1 MQTGV
6 ERHVDLVEL
15 ERALR
20 ADPLDGLAR
29 VVAQVAAGLAIE
41 RDESHPRRCCHSSR
55 VEHVELVVFGLLV
68 AIAALAVLAG
78 VLRVPYPITLVLGG
92 TVIGFLPGIP
102 SVELDPDIVLLI
114 FLPPL
119 LYGAAFFASVRELR
133 QNARAIATLAIPL
146 VFVTM
151 AAVAVAAHEV
161 IGLGWAESF
170 VLGAIV
176 SPTDAVAP
184 TEIMRRVGAPRRLLA
199 IVEGENLTND
209 WTALVLYRFAVAAV
223 VSGSFSLWKAGLEF
237 IASGIG
243 GVIVGLA
250 AGWLIRQVRARLND
264 PPTEITISILSGY
277 VGYLPAE
284 ELGLSGVIA
293 AVTTGLYMAW
303 YTPQLTTAV
312 MRLQGVAVWE
322 ILTFLLNAVL
332 FLLVGLQLPG
342 ILDDLSGR
350 SAGELVLWG
359 ALASAVVI
367 LVRLAWMFTLP
378 YVARLID
385 RRGARRRRRL
395 RAPERFVV
403 GWAGMRGSV
412 SLAAALAIPLETDA
426 GAPFP
431 GRDLIIFLAF
441 AVILVTLVGQGLTLG
456 PLIDKLGLDDD
467 DEESHE
473 DTLARRRV
481 AEAAL
486 ERLEELGE
494 PDWISPESV
503 GRARQL
509 FDYRQRRFGALEDG
523 DGDNFED
530 RANAWRRLMYDL
542 YDAQRE
548 ALLDLRNNG
557 AISDD
562 IRRRVERDIDLE
574 ETRIEN

>member
-1 MQTGV
+1 
-6 ERHVDLVEL
+6 
-15 ERALR
+15 
-20 ADPLDGLAR
+20 
-29 VVAQVAAGLAIE
+29 
-41 RDESHPRRCCHSSR
+41 
-55 VEHVELVVFGLLV
+55 VEHVELIIFGLLL
-68 AIAALAVLAG
+68 AIAGLAVVARVVG
-78 VLRVPYPITLVLGG
+78 VPYPITLVLGG
-92 TVIGFLPGIP
+92 AVIGFLPGVP
-102 SVELDPDIVLLI
+102 TVELDPDIVLLI

-119 LYGAAFFASVRELR
+119 LYGAAFFSSVRELR
-133 QNARAIATLAIPL
+133 QNAKAIATLAIPL

-151 AAVAVAAHEV
+151 AAVAVVAHEV
-161 IGLGWAESF
+161 VGLGWSESF

-184 TEIMRRVGAPRRLLA
+184 AEIMRRVGAPRRLVA

-223 VSGSFSLWKAGLEF
+223 VSGSFTLWKAGLEF
-237 IASGIG
+237 IASGVG

-250 AGWLIRQVRARLND
+250 AGWLIRQVRSRIND

-284 ELGLSGVIA
+284 ELGFSGVIA

-342 ILDDLSGR
+342 ILDALSGR
-350 SAGELVLWG
+350 ATGELVLWG
-359 ALASAVVI
+359 ALVSAVVV
-367 LVRLAWMFTLP
+367 LVRLAWVFTLP
-378 YVARLID
+378 YVSRLID
-385 RRGARRRRRL
+385 RRESRRRRRL
-395 RAPERFVV
+395 GAPERLVV

-441 AVILVTLVGQGLTLG
+441 AVILVTLVGQGLTLS
-456 PLIDKLGLDDD
+456 PLIEWFGVHDDG
-467 DEESHE
+467 EESQE

-486 ERLEELGE
+486 ARLEELGE
-494 PDWISPESV
+494 PEWISPESV

-523 DGDNFED
+523 DGDNYEE
-530 RANAWRRLMYDL
+530 RADAWRRLMYDL

-548 ALLDLRNNG
+548 ALLELRNTG
-557 AISDD
+557 AISDEV
-562 IRRRVERDIDLE
+562 RRRVERDIDLE

>member
-1 MQTGV
+1 MD
-6 ERHVDLVEL
+6 HIEL
-15 ERALR
+15 
-20 ADPLDGLAR
+20 
-29 VVAQVAAGLAIE
+29 I
-41 RDESHPRRCCHSSR
+41 
-55 VEHVELVVFGLLV
+55 VFGLLV

-92 TVIGFLPGIP
+92 AVIGFLPGVP

-119 LYGAAFFASVRELR
+119 LYGAAFFSSVRELR
-133 QNARAIATLAIPL
+133 QNAKAIAMLAIPL

-151 AAVAVAAHEV
+151 AAVAVIAHEV
-161 IGLGWAESF
+161 VGLGWAESF

-184 TEIMRRVGAPRRLLA
+184 TEIMRRVGAPRRLVA

-209 WTALVLYRFAVAAV
+209 WTALILYRFAVAAV
-223 VSGSFSLWKAGLEF
+223 ASGSFTLWEAGLEF
-237 IASGIG
+237 IASGVG
-243 GVIVGLA
+243 GLIVGLA
-250 AGWLIRQVRARLND
+250 AGWLIRQVRSRIDD

-303 YTPQLTTAV
+303 YTPQLTTAI

-350 SAGELVLWG
+350 STGELLLWAG
-359 ALASAVVI
+359 LLSALVI
-367 LVRLAWMFTLP
+367 VVRLAWVFAVPFAM
-378 YVARLID
+378 RLID
-385 RRGARRRRRL
+385 RRESQRRRRL
-395 RAPERFVV
+395 AARQRLVV

-441 AVILVTLVGQGLTLG
+441 AVILVTLVGQGLTLS
-456 PLIDKLGLDDD
+456 PLIDRLGIEDDG
-467 DEESHE
+467 EEGHE

-494 PDWISPESV
+494 PDWITPESV

-523 DGDNFED
+523 AGDNLED
-530 RANAWRRLMYDL
+530 RAEAWRRLMYDL
-542 YDAQRE
+542 YDAQRQ
-548 ALLDLRNNG
+548 ALLELRNTG
-557 AISDD
+557 AISDEV
-562 IRRRVERDIDLE
+562 RRRVERDIDLE
-574 ETRIEN
+574 ETRIQN